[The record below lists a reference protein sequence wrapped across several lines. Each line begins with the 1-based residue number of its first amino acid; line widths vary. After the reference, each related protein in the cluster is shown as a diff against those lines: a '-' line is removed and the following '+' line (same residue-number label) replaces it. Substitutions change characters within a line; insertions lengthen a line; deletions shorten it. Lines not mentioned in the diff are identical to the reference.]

1 MTKFNKELAKM
12 LIKEKKLTYKELVSA
27 FIARGAKLSEASVK
41 AWFKNADPISP
52 SLEKINILADILEI
66 NALELL
72 NKRAFKNHLP
82 PARVT
87 APANFHNIDVFEM
100 VAGFGTEGYLD
111 SDFRV
116 EAQIALPSE
125 FLGNISPKYAK
136 IIRCLGDSMEP
147 EFSDGDYMMI
157 EMLANRNYIKR
168 AGIYLVRLD
177 NIIYIKRVEFL
188 PNNDIKLISIN
199 PNYPPFTASSTGYE
213 WEILACVFGRISVK
227 IGSGFQFSSRF
238 QTT

>member
-1 MTKFNKELAKM
+1 MLKLTQPAISHWLNNKKKPNLEKAQELAQ
-12 LIKEKKLTYKELVSA
+12 IFGVS
-27 FIARGAKLSEASVK
+27 V
-41 AWFKNADPISP
+41 DY
-52 SLEKINILADILEI
+52 
-66 NALELL
+66 LL
-72 NKRAFKNHLP
+72 NNSS
-82 PARVT
+82 VMT
-87 APANFHNIDVFEM
+87 NSAPFHNIDVFEM

-177 NIIYIKRVEFL
+177 NIIYIKRAQFL

-238 QTT
+238 QTA

>member
-1 MTKFNKELAKM
+1 MNFGEKLKALMKAKKINSIELARM
-12 LIKEKKLTYKELVSA
+12 LKLTQPA
-27 FIARGAKLSEASVK
+27 
-41 AWFKNADPISP
+41 ISHWTNNKKKP
-52 SLEKINILADILEI
+52 NLEKTQELARIFGVSVDY
-66 NALELL
+66 LL
-72 NKRAFKNHLP
+72 NNSS
-82 PARVT
+82 VIT
-87 APANFHNIDVFEM
+87 NSAPFYNVDVFEM

-111 SDFRV
+111 PNFAVS
-116 EAQIALPSE
+116 AQIALPSE
-125 FLGNISPKYAK
+125 FLGNISPKFVR

-147 EFSDGDYMMI
+147 DFCDGDYMMI
-157 EMLANRNYIKR
+157 EMLANRHYIKR

-199 PNYPPFTASSTGYE
+199 PNYPAFTASSTGYE

-227 IGSGFQFSSRF
+227 IGSGFQFDARF

>member
-1 MTKFNKELAKM
+1 MNFGEKLKALMKAKKINSIELAKM
-12 LIKEKKLTYKELVSA
+12 LKLTQPA
-27 FIARGAKLSEASVK
+27 
-41 AWFKNADPISP
+41 ISHWLNNKKKP
-52 SLEKINILADILEI
+52 NLEKAQELAQIFGVSVDY
-66 NALELL
+66 LL
-72 NKRAFKNHLP
+72 NNSS
-82 PARVT
+82 VIT
-87 APANFHNIDVFEM
+87 NSAPFHNIDVFEM

-125 FLGNISPKYAK
+125 FLGSISPKFVK

-177 NIIYIKRVEFL
+177 NIIYIKRAQFL

-227 IGSGFQFSSRF
+227 IGSGFQFDLRF
-238 QTT
+238 QTA

>member
-1 MTKFNKELAKM
+1 MLKLTQPAISHWLNNKKKPNLEKAQELAQ
-12 LIKEKKLTYKELVSA
+12 IFGVS
-27 FIARGAKLSEASVK
+27 V
-41 AWFKNADPISP
+41 DY
-52 SLEKINILADILEI
+52 
-66 NALELL
+66 LL
-72 NKRAFKNHLP
+72 NNSS
-82 PARVT
+82 VIT
-87 APANFHNIDVFEM
+87 NSAPFHNIDVFEM

-125 FLGNISPKYAK
+125 FLGSISPKYAK

-238 QTT
+238 QTA

>member
-1 MTKFNKELAKM
+1 MNFGEKLKALMKAKKINSIELAKM
-12 LIKEKKLTYKELVSA
+12 LKLTQLA
-27 FIARGAKLSEASVK
+27 
-41 AWFKNADPISP
+41 ISHWLNNKKKP
-52 SLEKINILADILEI
+52 NLEKAQELAQIFGVSVDY
-66 NALELL
+66 LL
-72 NKRAFKNHLP
+72 NNSS
-82 PARVT
+82 VMT
-87 APANFHNIDVFEM
+87 NSAPFHNIDVFEM

-125 FLGNISPKYAK
+125 FLGSISPKYAK

-177 NIIYIKRVEFL
+177 NIIYIKRAQFL

-227 IGSGFQFSSRF
+227 IGSGFQFDP
-238 QTT
+238 QGIK